1 MQVEPDEQSHTE
13 LVGLLAEAGSD
24 DSVNVVWIVMTGLR
38 HIWTVYSVLRSLIE
52 SRVK

>member
-1 MQVEPDEQSHTE
+1 MEPDEKSHTE